1 MEFVLI
7 SIVLGLIP
15 AIIAKSKG
23 RSFLGWW
30 VYGAMIFIVALVHSL
45 VIQRDEKEHEQQMV
59 SNGMKKCPYCAELIK
74 EEAIK
79 CKHCGS
85 DLTRNADN
93 SVPQKTDDEYLQEAR
108 RKAGLL

>member
-1 MEFVLI
+1 
-7 SIVLGLIP
+7 
-15 AIIAKSKG
+15 
-23 RSFLGWW
+23 
-30 VYGAMIFIVALVHSL
+30 LVHSL
-45 VIQRDEKEHEQQMV
+45 VIQRDEKAHEQQMV

-85 DLTRNADN
+85 DLICNADS
-93 SVPQKTDDEYLQEAR
+93 SVSQKTDDEYLQEAR

>member
-1 MEFVLI
+1 MEFFLI

-30 VYGAMIFIVALVHSL
+30 VYGSMIFVVALVHSL
-45 VIQRDEKEHEQQMV
+45 VIQRDEKAHEQQMV
-59 SNGMKKCPYCAELIK
+59 NNGMKKCPYCAELIK

-85 DLTRNADN
+85 DLICNADS
-93 SVPQKTDDEYLQEAR
+93 SVSQKTDDEYLEEAR